1 MNPILDRT
9 RSIAEQP
16 GDLRASQ
23 SLRHEQDTVQAVIVT
38 RLLGTLD
45 FLLQTQDGCG
55 IGYREWSHDY
65 RRTLSDMM
73 RNYL

>member
-9 RSIAEQP
+9 RSVAEQP
-16 GDLRASQ
+16 GDLRTGQA
-23 SLRHEQDTVQAVIVT
+23 LRHKQDAVQAVIVT
-38 RLLGTLD
+38 RLLRTLD
-45 FLLQTQDGCG
+45 FLLQTQDGGG

-65 RRTLSDMM
+65 RRTLSDSM

>member
-9 RSIAEQP
+9 RSVAEQP
-16 GDLRASQ
+16 GDLRTGQA
-23 SLRHEQDTVQAVIVT
+23 LRHEQDPVQAVIVT
-38 RLLGTLD
+38 GLLRTLD
-45 FLLQTQDGCG
+45 FLLQTQDGGG

-65 RRTLSDMM
+65 RRTLFDSM